1 MDELN
6 IGTIV
11 TSFYKTGKYIGEVM
25 EVRPNGYLVKVLAVL
40 KHPMQGDL
48 HHPKEVEGVM
58 FHERRALTYLEKAV
72 VPFSQTKVFED
83 AVPEYKESL
92 KNSLDKMKIVLQA
105 TDSEFNKMSL
115 RNLDIL
121 SKEYGL

>member
-1 MDELN
+1 MDGLN
-6 IGTIV
+6 IGNIV

-72 VPFSQTKVFED
+72 VPYSQTKLFEET
-83 AVPEYKESL
+83 VPEYKESL
-92 KNSLDKMKIVLQA
+92 QTALNKMKMELEA
-105 TDSEFNKMSL
+105 TDSPFNQMSL
-115 RNLDIL
+115 RNIEIL
-121 SKEYGL
+121 TKEYGL